1 MFLMKLRMD
10 HKWLNQTFFI
20 DDTNIFDQEN
30 VSEKDRT
37 IFIADAK
44 KYLEERDAK
53 MEISNDKQKIKK
65 RRNTC

>member
-1 MFLMKLRMD
+1 M
-10 HKWLNQTFFI
+10 
-20 DDTNIFDQEN
+20 
-30 VSEKDRT
+30 SGKDRT

-53 MEISNDKQKIKK
+53 MDISNDKQEIKK